1 VVVVEEDE
9 DEEDVCSS
17 AFFFSFFSFFFSFFS
32 RFFSLYSSVSF
43 SSCALFLLSFLLSS
57 SLLDVCVW
65 VCDSVVGVVE
75 VAESDDCEIVV
86 DDVGVADESVEE
98 EEVVVDGEFDG
109 AVVIVVS
116 VTVVLLLSTLSVV
129 DDMLNELKQT
139 TWNDLLQRNKKLTTE
154 LRKDR
159 YWMYWIT

>member
-1 VVVVEEDE
+1 M
-9 DEEDVCSS
+9 
-17 AFFFSFFSFFFSFFS
+17 
-32 RFFSLYSSVSF
+32 
-43 SSCALFLLSFLLSS
+43 
-57 SLLDVCVW
+57 
-65 VCDSVVGVVE
+65 
-75 VAESDDCEIVV
+75 AESDDCEIVV

-139 TWNDLLQRNKKLTTE
+139 T
-154 LRKDR
+154 
-159 YWMYWIT
+159 